1 MRYFL
6 TEMCISLSRVQTGR
20 FLNQRVRKENRG
32 RVGIGRLL
40 RQMSGSGEVLH
51 KKREMGNPGSRGLKI
66 I

>member
-1 MRYFL
+1 
-6 TEMCISLSRVQTGR
+6 
-20 FLNQRVRKENRG
+20 VRKENRG